1 MGMLSYKNV
10 HSRLGQVTASFNFI
24 KTERIKLNEKVGEN
38 YVSSER
44 KRKGPL
50 KKMKKR

>member
-10 HSRLGQVTASFNFI
+10 HSRLGQVTASLNFI

-38 YVSSER
+38 MFQMKE
-44 KRKGPL
+44 KGKDP
-50 KKMKKR
+50 